1 MNIYNQMENYF
12 SFKYLVDLRA
22 NDSNFQNSF
31 WIYWGNWGY
40 FHSSGRVNNYDSD
53 WEKGY
58 PLLIQSHNNIIELL
72 GKVLSD
78 RDKKNINKKLINY
91 PKIYLYQWQIIV

>member
-1 MNIYNQMENYF
+1 MNINNQMENYF

-22 NDSNFQNSF
+22 NDSNFQNTF
-31 WIYWGNWGY
+31 WNWGNRGY

-58 PLLIQSHNNIIELL
+58 PLLIQSHNKIIELI
-72 GKVLSD
+72 GKILSD
-78 RDKKNINKKLINY
+78 RDKKK
-91 PKIYLYQWQIIV
+91 